1 MDRGIKI
8 AIFVASVISLGL
20 GLIWDQVLSRA
31 RDVVADERP
40 DVMGPER
47 IEARVGPKDLQ
58 RQELPGDMAE
68 VNTAPAAHKE
78 EATTPQAPV
87 PQPKPAAGGV
97 EEYVVQKGDSWW
109 SIAHTRFKGKGVTT
123 ESLQQANPGV
133 SLKPGVKVKVPIKA

>member
-58 RQELPGDMAE
+58 RQELPGEMAE

-78 EATTPQAPV
+78 EASPREAP
-87 PQPKPAAGGV
+87 PPEPKAAGGI

-109 SIAHTRFKGKGVTT
+109 SIAHTRFKGRGVTT

-133 SLKPGVKVKVPIKA
+133 SLKPGVKVKVPTKA